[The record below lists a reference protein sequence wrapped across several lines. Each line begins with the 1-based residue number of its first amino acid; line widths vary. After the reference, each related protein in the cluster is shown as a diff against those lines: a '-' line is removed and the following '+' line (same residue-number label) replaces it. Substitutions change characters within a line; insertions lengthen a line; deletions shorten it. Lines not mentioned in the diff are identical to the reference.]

1 MLATNAS
8 RKIPA
13 VRFFEVSKRF
23 VAKSLPLTEQP
34 DEIPV
39 LCLGLYGEGEDFFTL
54 KGVLENLFAAF
65 GVQADYAVAAEPYL
79 HPGARLLPA
88 PATLFWPPSARCIP
102 TWPPNM
108 G

>member
-1 MLATNAS
+1 MCIRDRRNPLGEEYSTLRTQLVTSMLTVLATNAS

-39 LCLGLYGEGEDFFTL
+39 LCLGLYGLSLIHIFF
-54 KGVLENLFAAF
+54 
-65 GVQADYAVAAEPYL
+65 
-79 HPGARLLPA
+79 
-88 PATLFWPPSARCIP
+88 
-102 TWPPNM
+102 PNIIRK
-108 G
+108 